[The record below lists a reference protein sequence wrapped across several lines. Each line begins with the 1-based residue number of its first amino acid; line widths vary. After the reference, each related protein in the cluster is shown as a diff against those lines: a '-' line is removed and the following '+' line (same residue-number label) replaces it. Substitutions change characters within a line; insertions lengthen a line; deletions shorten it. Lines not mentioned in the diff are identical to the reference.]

1 MALETPSY
9 KNREEMGAAI
19 SKNSSKLNSEQFQ
32 LVLDGYDQSWYSM
45 DSLSVP
51 KPDTMIAKLKAR
63 KKKTGEA
70 RVQEDGLGECC
81 GYLNELMELL
91 PST

>member
-1 MALETPSY
+1 M
-9 KNREEMGAAI
+9 AI
-19 SKNSSKLNSEQFQ
+19 SKNSSKLDSEKFQ
-32 LVLDGYDQSWYSM
+32 RVLDGYDPSWRMRESSCGL

-51 KPDTMIAKLKAR
+51 KPDTMITRL

-81 GYLNELMELL
+81 GYLNELMKLL
-91 PST
+91 TSTLTST